1 MNGEIISFTDKKK
14 EIERQIEKSLTDEEL
29 NMDYY
34 RAKLRK
40 MEDRLNI
47 AFIKFQFSAVLFL
60 VAILILDVKYRDC
73 NMGK

>member
-1 MNGEIISFTDKKK
+1 MNGKIISFTDKKR
-14 EIERQIEKSLTDEEL
+14 EIERQIEMSLTDEEL

-47 AFIKFQFSAVLFL
+47 TFISMC
-60 VAILILDVKYRDC
+60 LIQTYRSL
-73 NMGK
+73 